1 MSLNI
6 HDSTTGIAQLVNGTC
21 VITGD
26 LITSSILIFYNVDEA
41 IGIQGFL
48 SITNRMNGSFT
59 FISTSNTDDS
69 TILFQL
75 WG

>member
-6 HDSTTGIAQLVNGTC
+6 HDSTTGIAQLVNGIC

-26 LITSSILIFYNVDEA
+26 LINSSVLIYYNVYEA
-41 IGIQGFL
+41 IGTQGFL
-48 SITNRMNGSFT
+48 SITNRMNGTFT
-59 FISTSNTDDS
+59 FISTSNTDNS